1 MSIFP
6 PLIELVIFATATTH
20 LRPVEDQ
27 MVLRCAGGDVGDHHQ
42 CVPVF
47 ADRVAAL
54 VSDRVDGIFDESTP
68 RIDTSPRRQIL

>member
-1 MSIFP
+1 
-6 PLIELVIFATATTH
+6 
-20 LRPVEDQ
+20 